1 MDPETILGTKL
12 RSARQA
18 ADRKRKRY
26 LRSTTGG
33 KDRKP
38 LTQSVVAT
46 HLGISQSYLSKVETG
61 DQQPGFLIV
70 QKMSAYYGIK
80 VTQMS
85 TLSDDER
92 RQINELQ
99 FER

>member
-1 MDPETILGTKL
+1 
-12 RSARQA
+12 
-18 ADRKRKRY
+18 
-26 LRSTTGG
+26 
-33 KDRKP
+33 
-38 LTQSVVAT
+38 
-46 HLGISQSYLSKVETG
+46 LGISQSYLSKVETG
-61 DQQPGFLIV
+61 DQQPGFLLV
-70 QKMSAYYGIK
+70 EKMCGYYGIK

>member
-1 MDPETILGTKL
+1 MNPETILGTKL

-18 ADRKRKRY
+18 ADRRRKRY
-26 LRSTTGG
+26 LRFIAGV

-46 HLGISQSYLSKVETG
+46 HLGISQSYLSKVESG
-61 DQQPGFLIV
+61 GQEPGFLLV
-70 QKMSAYYGIK
+70 EKMCAYYGLK
-80 VTQMS
+80 MTQLL

-92 RQINELQ
+92 RQLNELQ